1 MQIAGWTKNSFL
13 DFPGRIS
20 TVIFAPGCN
29 FRCWYCH
36 NEGIKDEGID
46 FDEILAYLSRRKGLV
61 DGVVFSG
68 GEATLQKDLADRMRD
83 VKKMGFLVKLDTNGT
98 RPDILEKLIDEG
110 LVDFVAMDIKAPKG
124 KYEQITKCKVDMA
137 AVEKSMEILMRGG
150 VDYEFRTTFS
160 PDLTH
165 DDIRQ
170 IAIWIKGAKNYSV
183 QQYRTETHMGTLEE
197 KPHSPE
203 YVRQAAEI
211 ASAYVKT
218 EVKGL

>member
-36 NEGIKDEGID
+36 NEGIKDEGIQ
-46 FDEILAYLSRRKGLV
+46 FSEILQYLDRRKGLV

-68 GEATLQKDLADRMRD
+68 GEATLQPDLLERMQE
-83 VKKMGFLVKLDTNGT
+83 VKNRGFLVKLDTNGT
-98 RPDILEKLIDEG
+98 NPKVLEKAIDEG
-110 LVDFVAMDIKAPKG
+110 LVDFVAMDIKAPKQ
-124 KYEQITKCKVDMA
+124 KYEKITCCKVDLDA
-137 AVEKSMEILMRGG
+137 ICKSIDILKQGR

-160 PDLTH
+160 PDLLH
-165 DDIRQ
+165 QDIRE
-170 IAIWIKGAKNYSV
+170 IAQWIAGSKSYAI
-183 QQYRTETHMGTLEE
+183 QQYRTETRNRTLLE

-203 YVRQAAEI
+203 YIRQAAEI

-218 EVKGL
+218 EIKGL